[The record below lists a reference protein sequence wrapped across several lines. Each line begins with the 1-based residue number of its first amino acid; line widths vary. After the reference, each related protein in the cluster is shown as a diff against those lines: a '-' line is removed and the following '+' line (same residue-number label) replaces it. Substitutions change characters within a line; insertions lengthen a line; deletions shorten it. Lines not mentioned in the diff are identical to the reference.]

1 MTKGIETKKGFI
13 NSVFSEDG
21 DKSSKRVVGVLGFLI
36 LAAALIL
43 QIIVKFPAPADNLV
57 SAIEYIT
64 IACFFGTVI
73 EKFKYSNFRK
83 SRIQSETSKLESNE

>member
-1 MTKGIETKKGFI
+1 MNTENTPKKGFV
-13 NSVFSEDG
+13 NSVLSEDG
-21 DKSSKRVVGVLGFLI
+21 DKSSKRVIGVSGFVI
-36 LAAALIL
+36 LAVALIL
-43 QIIVKFPAPADNLV
+43 QIILKFEAPADNLV

-83 SRIQSETSKLESNE
+83 SRNNSLTNNAESNE